1 MSFFSEAIGCSVA
14 ALHKKVPFT
23 CVYLTNFSNFQI
35 FRLSIFQY
43 TPRRIPL
50 VFSKWII
57 ELQFYHDQHY
67 FNKITFYTVT
77 SRIKQTI
84 EYHITPN
91 HIVSIHNHIILSK
104 VCPEFRVTRFIFGC
118 SSKRD
123 LYRRYGFLPSGN
135 LPETFRFS
143 KSLSAYLY
151 NLFCT
156 FEFLTF
162 FSLFTFYLFL
172 HRLDF

>member
-1 MSFFSEAIGCSVA
+1 MPFFSEAIGCSVA
-14 ALHKKVPFT
+14 ALHKKGSFHVCLSHKFFK
-23 CVYLTNFSNFQI
+23 FSDFQI
-35 FRLSIFQY
+35 KYFSVH
-43 TPRRIPL
+43 PRRITL

-67 FNKITFYTVT
+67 FSKITFYTVT

-151 NLFCT
+151 NLFFT